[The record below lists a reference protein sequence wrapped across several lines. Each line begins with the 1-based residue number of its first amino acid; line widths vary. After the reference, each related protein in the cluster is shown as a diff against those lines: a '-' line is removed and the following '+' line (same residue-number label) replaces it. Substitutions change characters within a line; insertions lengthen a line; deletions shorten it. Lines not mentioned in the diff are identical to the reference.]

1 MVDKIVNTLKIVN
14 KPMRRTFTLI
24 LLLFASSL
32 FFPRLSQ
39 AFSVANISA
48 EAKFGEKDLIK
59 LYPNP
64 MTTDATIKIS
74 SDIDVERS
82 KVAVVFYNMIGSEVY
97 RIAQVKEYDLKINR
111 DIFKNAGIYF
121 FQLKIDESVVSTGRI
136 TVK

>member
-1 MVDKIVNTLKIVN
+1 MTFKYQLTIFMVDKIVNTLKIVN

-59 LYPNP
+59 L
-64 MTTDATIKIS
+64 
-74 SDIDVERS
+74 
-82 KVAVVFYNMIGSEVY
+82 
-97 RIAQVKEYDLKINR
+97 
-111 DIFKNAGIYF
+111 
-121 FQLKIDESVVSTGRI
+121 
-136 TVK
+136 